1 MRDYSLLIAGSS
13 GVGGDGSGGRSP
25 SRQGAGTGPSDPPKL
40 VGDGDGALYRI
51 WENPS
56 GVRVF
61 SSGVI
66 YMPKGVARGPPRGRG
81 GLWPRP
87 PLDPRVG
94 PALGLWVPPGVA
106 LLVPVLIYSIKN
118 HRKFSSNSENIS
130 ISNFLQQN
138 QHKNRE
144 LALGILS
151 IG

>member
-13 GVGGDGSGGRSP
+13 GVDGDGSGGRSP
-25 SRQGAGTGPSDPPKL
+25 SRQGAGTGPSEPPKL
-40 VGDGDGALYRI
+40 VGDGGGALYRI

-66 YMPKGVARGPPRGRG
+66 YRPKGVARGSPRGRG
-81 GLWPRP
+81 GPRPRP
-87 PLDPRVG
+87 PSHPRVG
-94 PALGLWVPPGVA
+94 PAPGLWVPPGVA
-106 LLVPVLIYSIKN
+106 LLAPVLISSIKN
-118 HRKFSSNSENIS
+118 RRKFSSNSENIS
-130 ISNFLQQN
+130 RSNFLQQN